1 MDRLV
6 ARKLYSGEVRHLDAV
21 ADTLEDLVF
30 NEELKYVLTSTA
42 ASMTL
47 NFFFSSGKFA
57 RGREIFGQLQKL
69 QKALHPSTFNI
80 MLKAAAEQQ
89 NLFNFTYILKLMIN
103 CGVRPNVHTWLYL
116 AQATRNEEV
125 RQLII
130 DRMNQKGY
138 LKEFSV
144 IPDAAA
150 LVIPQLAGKYM
161 NSGEDPQRL
170 IELLDQR
177 FGSDWHHGRA
187 SERVIDEVGIRQSTE
202 RALSV
207 LQTLEGRGYQPSQGL
222 LMLLLRQCSWYRD
235 HELAI
240 RLLRK
245 FRLEYKIF
253 PAESRICD
261 VLFNQAWRSRLHNCC
276 RVIWTYACIRGCTSY
291 DMQEKVKK
299 SVCSERSETSAKRS
313 RSVMWEEGAGH
324 VITSRVG
331 RISLHRLK
339 RLMLMWQPAEPGKDR
354 AASDAYLRVMRRL
367 VDQDLEDVGKFTIHT
382 PLDELLA
389 EALFKDRL
397 WGANRV
403 MQTVPLECRYSQI
416 YYPFRSIVKGGQPW
430 REVIPRSPF
439 SRQEERRDPGYR
451 MTPEKRDP
459 ESSGCCWMSARTR
472 LRACICPEYIKK
484 QPSNLQASDGE
495 QESQARAEEA
505 EEEAGGKAV
514 PLARVIE

>member
-21 ADTLEDLVF
+21 ADALEDLFF
-30 NEELKYVLTSTA
+30 NEEFKYVLTSTA
-42 ASMTL
+42 ASMTV
-47 NFFFSSGKFA
+47 NFFFSNGKFA
-57 RGREIFGQLQKL
+57 RGREIFGRLQKL
-69 QKALHPSTFNI
+69 QRALHPSTFNI

-103 CGVRPNVHTWLYL
+103 CGVVPNVHTWLYL
-116 AQATRNEEV
+116 AQAIRNEEV
-125 RQLII
+125 RQLIV

-138 LKEFSV
+138 LKQFSV
-144 IPDAAA
+144 TPDAAA
-150 LVIPQLAGKYM
+150 LVIPQLAEKHM
-161 NSGEDPQRL
+161 NSGEDPQSL
-170 IELLDQR
+170 IELLDQQ

-187 SERVIDEVGIRQSTE
+187 SERLIDEVGVRQSTE

-207 LQTLEGRGYQPSQGL
+207 LQTLEGRGYRPSPGL

-240 RLLRK
+240 TLLRK

-276 RVIWTYACIRGCTSY
+276 RVIWTYACISGCTSY

-299 SVCSERSETSAKRS
+299 SMCSERSDASAKKS

-331 RISLHRLK
+331 RISLHRLR

-354 AASDAYLRVMRRL
+354 AASDVYLRVMRRL
-367 VDQDLEDVGKFTIHT
+367 VDQDLDDVGKFNIPT

-389 EALFKDRL
+389 EALSKDRL
-397 WGANRV
+397 WAADRV

-416 YYPFRSIVKGGQPW
+416 YYPFRSIVRAGQAW
-430 REVIPRSPF
+430 REAIPRPLFSSP
-439 SRQEERRDPGYR
+439 QEEW
-451 MTPEKRDP
+451 RDP
-459 ESSGCCWMSARTR
+459 EYRMSLGCCWMSARTR
-472 LRACICPEYIKK
+472 LRACICPEYIRKK
-484 QPSNLQASDGE
+484 PSDLQASDGE
-495 QESQARAEEA
+495 HESQARAEEA
-505 EEEAGGKAV
+505 EGEGEEKPAPSAGTT
-514 PLARVIE
+514 E